1 MSFPHAAKGISKI
14 FISELLTLI
23 SGIALLVIVMLSAA
37 KVKGTENG
45 ILIGLSIAGAVFFL
59 AFILKVIGY
68 FQAARDEESFTR
80 AIIFAV
86 IFVVLLIAANFLQGQ
101 KDVVMQWVYTLV
113 LVVAETMQLMV
124 AVSTIG
130 GMTELSYKCRDEGL
144 VRRGNTLRKIIT
156 AIYTLNVVLII
167 LNRIFVF
174 FVNDKIT
181 ATISLIIIAVVAVLS
196 LIQYILY
203 ITYLAN
209 VSGMLKE
216 S

>member
-14 FISELLTLI
+14 FISELITLI
-23 SGIALLVIVMLSAA
+23 SGIALFVMLMLSAA

-45 ILIGLSIAGAVFFL
+45 ILIGLSIAGAVFVV

-68 FQAARDEESFTR
+68 FQAARDEERFTR

-86 IFVVLLIAANFLQGQ
+86 IFVVLLIAANFLQSQ
-101 KDVVMQWVYTLV
+101 KDVVMQWIYTIILV
-113 LVVAETMQLMV
+113 AAETMQLMFW
-124 AVSTIG
+124 VSTIG
-130 GMTELSYKCRDEGL
+130 GMGELSYKCRDEGL
-144 VRRGNTLRKIIT
+144 VRRGNTILKILS
-156 AIYTLNVVLII
+156 AIYTLNVILII

-174 FVNDKIT
+174 FLSDKIT
-181 ATISLIIIAVVAVLS
+181 GTISMIITAVVAVLS

-209 VSGMLKE
+209 VSGMLKH